1 MVEGIYSRRGYLGK
15 EGKPKKC
22 GRIDKGVQT
31 RRSSSEMR
39 SGRGRGIQKNGITRK
54 VYSKV
59 VIWVG

>member
-1 MVEGIYSRRGYLGK
+1 LRK

-31 RRSSSEMR
+31 RRSSSEIR
-39 SGRGRGIQKNGITRK
+39 SGRERGIQNGITRK